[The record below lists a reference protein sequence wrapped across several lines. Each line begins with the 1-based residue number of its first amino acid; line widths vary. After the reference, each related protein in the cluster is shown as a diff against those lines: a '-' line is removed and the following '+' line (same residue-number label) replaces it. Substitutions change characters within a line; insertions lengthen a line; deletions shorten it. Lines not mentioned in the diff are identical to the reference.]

1 MKNIKEGSFNLV
13 ANELTPSQITMLL
26 RKVFAKGGHPM
37 PICLC
42 GKPGIGKSQSIQQ
55 VCREFGVSFENGNYH
70 EIRASMVVDSSD
82 LTGLPVVTK
91 KMKMTGVG
99 SEEYEPATVYSK
111 PQQLPI
117 DSPSLSDEERNKLH
131 VIFFDEINRSS
142 DPSIMNAIFQVTT
155 EFKIGPHKL
164 LPNVIILLAMNPEAE
179 GYLVN
184 SMDPALIN
192 RLCFLFMNTSFSDW
206 KDYATKK
213 GINQGIIDFLEG
225 HRELLSHDGI
235 IKTDGADK
243 RFPTPRAWENVNR
256 QIELFGFDFN
266 SDDKENNDLAYKVIA
281 GVIGEQTAID
291 FCTFMRTSAAARPFT
306 GAEIVDGYLKNARI
320 QAVVTKT
327 DSKGQRVYDTTKVQ
341 QTLAG
346 VTDIVKKEK
355 DTLSVD
361 KLANVL
367 AFLVDIPVEQS
378 MGFQNMLTIDIGADF
393 TNWFFTTISG
403 NKSLTALWKRL
414 QDNTK
419 KYASNR
425 KASSI

>member
-1 MKNIKEGSFNLV
+1 MSNVKQGSFNLT

-55 VCREFGVSFENGNYH
+55 VCKEFGVSFENGNYH

-91 KMKMTGVG
+91 KLRVLQGS
-99 SEEYEPATVYSK
+99 SEEYEPTTMYSR
-111 PQQLPI
+111 PDQLPI
-117 DSPSLSDEERNKLH
+117 DTPSLSDEERNKLH

-164 LPNVIILLAMNPEAE
+164 LPNVIILLALNPEAE

-192 RLCFLFMNTSFSDW
+192 RLCFLFMNTSFADW
-206 KDYATKK
+206 KAYAERK
-213 GINQGIIDFLEG
+213 GINQGIIDFLEA
-225 HRELLSHDGI
+225 HRDLLSHDGI

-256 QIELFGFDFN
+256 QIELFGFDFD
-266 SDDKENNDLAYKVIA
+266 SDNKEEQDIAYKVVA

-291 FCTFMRTSAAARPFT
+291 FVTFMRTNANARPFT
-306 GAEIVDGYLKNARI
+306 GEQIVNGYLANTRI
-320 QAVVTKT
+320 QNTIKAV
-327 DSKGQRVYDTTKVQ
+327 DSKGLRKYDTTKVQ

-346 VTDIVKKEK
+346 VQDMIKKEQSK
-355 DTLSVD
+355 LSE
-361 KLANVL
+361 KQLANIL
-367 AFLVDIPVEQS
+367 GFLVDIPVEQS
-378 MGFQNMLTIDIGADF
+378 MSFQNMLTVDIGSDF
-393 TNWFFTTISG
+393 TNWFFTTIGGS
-403 NKSLTALWKRL
+403 KSLSAMWKCL

-425 KASSI
+425 KASQI